1 MPLFA
6 LHCIDKPNSLELRMA
21 TRPAHLEYL
30 NGQEHAIKTAGPYLT
45 ATGGDPCGSLL
56 IIEAEDEAA
65 ARAWGAADPYAKAGL
80 FDRVEVHPWLLARG
94 KIG

>member
-1 MPLFA
+1 MGLYI
-6 LHCIDKPNSLELRMA
+6 LHCIDKPDSLELRMA

-30 NGQEHAIKTAGPYLT
+30 NGQESVIKLAGPYL
-45 ATGGDPCGSLL
+45 GEDGKPCGSML
-56 IIEAEDEAA
+56 IIEVESLAA

-80 FDRVEVHPWLLARG
+80 FGRVEAHAWTVARG